1 MNLKLLLVLLV
12 LSLAGCGMRSAKGD
26 LPVSDLDVL
35 AQNVKE
41 DLKPTVLPNGKIYCA
56 EESITEED
64 KDRCTGDL
72 EDGLFTSNKDKV
84 RASKTLDRGIARLKL
99 LRNPCGFWEKLFR
112 ADRCTVD

>member
-1 MNLKLLLVLLV
+1 MNPKLLLVLLV
-12 LSLAGCGMRSAKGD
+12 LSLAGCGMHSAKGD

-35 AQNVKE
+35 AQNVNE
-41 DLKPTVLPNGKIYCA
+41 DLKPIILPNGKVYCA

-72 EDGLFTSNKDKV
+72 EDAVFQGNKDKA
-84 RASKTLDRGIARLKL
+84 RASKTLDRGIQRLKL

-112 ADRCTVD
+112 ADRCTVE